1 MKPRAV
7 LFDIGSTLWSSP
19 AEDPDALARC
29 YGWGR
34 DVIIAAGL
42 VAPPLEDLIQTVE
55 GHFAEW
61 EDIWRSEPGRV
72 EQPPTA
78 EYVERALAKL
88 DLKLPVAELAAF
100 TEAVLDT
107 SVYTAMVEPQEPENG
122 AALKALLDLGLR
134 LACVSNA
141 FMPGSVLDRI
151 LDARGM
157 GEHCEFTVSSC
168 EFGIRKP
175 DPRIYQE
182 AVRRLGLP
190 APSVV
195 FVGDRVDADVEG
207 PAAVGMQTVL
217 THQYRQE
224 DPGKGSRRPD
234 YVVSH
239 LSELVTYLGGLLEDA

>member
-19 AEDPDALARC
+19 AEDPGALARC
-29 YGWGR
+29 YGAGR

-42 VAPPLEDLIQTVE
+42 VAPALEDLILTVE

-61 EDIWRSEPGRV
+61 EDTWRSEPGRV
-72 EQPPTA
+72 EQPPTT

-88 DLKLPVAELAAF
+88 DLELPAAALAAF
-100 TEAVLDT
+100 TAAVLDT
-107 SVYTAMVEPQEPENG
+107 SVYTAMVEPAEPANG
-122 AALKALLDLGLR
+122 AALRALRDLGLR

-141 FMPGSVLDRI
+141 FMPGSVLQRI
-151 LDARGM
+151 LNARGM
-157 GEHCEFTVSSC
+157 GEDCEFTISSC

-182 AVRRLGLP
+182 AARKLGLP
-190 APSVV
+190 APAVV

-207 PAAVGMQTVL
+207 PAAV
-217 THQYRQE
+217 
-224 DPGKGSRRPD
+224 
-234 YVVSH
+234 
-239 LSELVTYLGGLLEDA
+239 